1 MLLPWQTNLVDGPVN
16 GGVNVRTNCS
26 VKARTKEELVSSKN
40 QISMHEGQRK

>member
-26 VKARTKEELVSSKN
+26 MKAKPKEELVSSNN
-40 QISMHEGQRK
+40 QISMHEDQRK